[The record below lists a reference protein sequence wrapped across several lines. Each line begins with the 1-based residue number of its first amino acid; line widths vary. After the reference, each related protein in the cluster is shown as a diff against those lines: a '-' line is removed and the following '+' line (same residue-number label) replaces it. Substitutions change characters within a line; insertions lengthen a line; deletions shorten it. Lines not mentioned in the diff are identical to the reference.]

1 MVPAVACVAVPDASG
16 APTQAALG
24 SLPGLQLLLRILPFR
39 NNKQQQQQHFIKVCG
54 LVHA

>member
-1 MVPAVACVAVPDASG
+1 
-16 APTQAALG
+16 
-24 SLPGLQLLLRILPFR
+24 LRILPFR

>member
-39 NNKQQQQQHFIKVCG
+39 NNKQQQQHFIKVCG